1 MSRASPSWIKLAPE
15 REVRQ
20 ILTVLWSH
28 MSVVRAMLIVVSN
41 NATAVRQSVLY

>member
-20 ILTVLWSH
+20 ILAVWWSH
-28 MSVVRAMLIVVSN
+28 MSVVRAILIVVSS
-41 NATAVRQSVLY
+41 NATAARQSVMY